1 MKIKKCHTRIVEPPS
16 FDIRLKYRINLA
28 MACRVV
34 VKMHKKQMVNLLV
47 MTKNKKNV
55 DKDRDYW

>member
-1 MKIKKCHTRIVEPPS
+1 MNIRIVEPPS
-16 FDIRLKYRINLA
+16 FDIHLKYRINLA